1 MLRLAGWNVL
11 LFVAGLALIGLVGEA
26 WRRTTVPFGPVYEPT
41 VFVPGVGVLLRP
53 HTEIRWTN
61 GHDAWA
67 VTRTNRLGF
76 PDREP
81 PSPERAAEGCHV
93 AVIGD
98 SFVAAKEVPIA
109 EKFHVRFEEMAAREL
124 PALGVTT
131 SAFGMNSTGQINQLA
146 FYDEY
151 ARPLRPRMVV
161 LVFVANDYRDNFPL
175 WRSLLDGYDPERP
188 PYVSAARAADGGFRL
203 RPPDPDWRRF
213 MPPPRLGT
221 RVARALRGSWFFSWL
236 QTRALLLRSRE
247 IRARTQQV
255 RQMERLSRHPV
266 HARLLDGRLPPVIM
280 SPRYYA
286 LFTERKGPPFYLEA
300 LAFTAFALE
309 EFRKR
314 AERDGAALVVLAS
327 HTLSWWGDGPLARL
341 NEIAAERG
349 IPVID
354 QGDFIRR
361 GGADLRD
368 AQWEHDGHWNPAGHR
383 WAAAAL
389 LEHLKRNQ
397 HVCGWS
403 ARGPEP
409 AAGAE

>member
-11 LFVAGLALIGLVGEA
+11 LLIAGLVLIGLVGEA
-26 WRRTTVPFGPVYEPT
+26 WRRSTVPFGSVYEPT

-53 HTEIRWTN
+53 HTEVRWTN

-81 PSPERAAEGCHV
+81 PSRERAAEGCHV

-98 SFVAAKEVPIA
+98 SFVAAKEVSIA

-131 SAFGMNSTGQINQLA
+131 SAFGKSWTGQIAQLA
-146 FYDEY
+146 FYEEY
-151 ARPLRPRMVV
+151 ARPLRPRLVV
-161 LVFVANDYRDNFPL
+161 LVFLANDYRDNFPL
-175 WRSLLDGYDPERP
+175 WRYLRDGYDPERP

-213 MPPPRLGT
+213 GPPPRLGT

-236 QTRALLLRSRE
+236 QARALLLRSRE
-247 IRARTQQV
+247 TLDPGA
-255 RQMERLSRHPV
+255 EWLSRHPA
-266 HARLLDGRLPPVIM
+266 HARLLDGWLPPVIM
-280 SPRYYA
+280 SSSYHA
-286 LFTERKGPPFYLEA
+286 LFAERKGPPFYLEA

-309 EFRKR
+309 EFKKR
-314 AERDGAALVVLAS
+314 ADRDGAALVVLAT
-327 HTLSWWGDGPLARL
+327 HTLSWGGGGPLARL
-341 NEIAAERG
+341 NELAAEKG

-361 GGADLRD
+361 QGAELRD
-368 AQWEHDGHWNPAGHR
+368 ARWEYDGHWNPAGHR

-389 LEHLKRNQ
+389 LEYLKRNR
-397 HVCGWS
+397 HVCG
-403 ARGPEP
+403 
-409 AAGAE
+409 